1 MTVKEHYDKHLG
13 NFYSWMAGDLETKQK
28 EFQTFLQENGLL
40 PTTTKVT
47 IDLGA
52 GHGIQS
58 VPLAKL
64 GFKVTAVDF
73 NKQLLEELKV
83 NAKGLNIE
91 LLNDDIQKVKQFED
105 KEPELII
112 CCGDTLTHLDS
123 ITDIKEFLRDISSTL
138 IKGGRLLLS
147 FRDYSN
153 ELNGDDRFIPVKG
166 DETKILTCILD
177 YGKETVRVTDL
188 LHEKTESGWKQKV
201 SSYNKVRVS
210 TNEIVRLLESNGME
224 IQFNQ
229 LVNRL
234 TTIIAIKP

>member
-13 NFYSWMAGDLETKQK
+13 NFYSWMTGDLETKQK
-28 EFQTFLQENGLL
+28 KFQTFLQENGLL
-40 PTTTKVT
+40 PTTTKVA

-52 GHGIQS
+52 GHGVQS
-58 VPLAKL
+58 IPLAKL

-83 NAKGLNIE
+83 NAEGLTIE
-91 LLNDDIQKVKQFED
+91 ILNDDIQKVEQF
-105 KEPELII
+105 KGKGPELII

-123 ITDIKEFLRDISSTL
+123 KNDIKKFLKDISNTL
-138 IKGGRLLLS
+138 IKGGKILLS

-153 ELNGDDRFIPVKG
+153 ELNGDDRFIPVKS
-166 DETKILTCILD
+166 DETRILTCILE
-177 YGKETVRVTDL
+177 YGKETVKVTDL

-210 TNEIVRLLESNGME
+210 THGIVRLLELNGMK
-224 IQFNQ
+224 IRFNQ
-229 LVNRL
+229 SINRL